1 MAHHQFDEQI
11 FAMTG
16 FDATSNSAVG
26 FGDATGRELASEW
39 LSSGA
44 KELINTLP
52 PQCLYS
58 VASDAT
64 ALTDGNGS
72 TINNC
77 RVLGV
82 TRKDKYSLKHLPCR
96 EVYQSDLGKATP
108 GSGYMEEAFSEDP
121 VFYKKSN
128 KIFVLPEPSATYPA
142 LINTVTFPTVNRN
155 GTSIEGFPDELESLV
170 IMFAVIRAVEHEL
183 ANNQDTELSNELLRT
198 YKGDYF
204 QGLDSYLKFYGLS
217 SAQIA
222 PSQQQ
227 EQGAV

>member
-16 FDATSNSAVG
+16 FDATSSSTVG
-26 FGDATGRELASEW
+26 FGDATGRELSAEW
-39 LSSGA
+39 LQSGA

-58 VASDAT
+58 VAADAT
-64 ALTDGNGS
+64 DLTDGNGS

-82 TRKDKYSLKHLPCR
+82 TRKDKHSGLHLPCR
-96 EVYQSDLGKATP
+96 EIHQADLGKATP
-108 GSGYMEEAFSEDP
+108 DSGYMEEAFSEDP

-128 KIFVLPEPSATYPA
+128 KIFVLPTPSATYPA
-142 LINTVTFPTVNRN
+142 KINTITFPTISYNA
-155 GTSIEGFPDELESLV
+155 TSISTFPDELETLV
-170 IMFAVIRAVEHEL
+170 IQYAIIKATEHEL

-198 YKGDYF
+198 FKGDYF
-204 QGLDSYLKFYGLS
+204 NSLESYLKLYGMS
-217 SAQIA
+217 NAQIA
-222 PSQQQ
+222 PQQ
-227 EQGAV
+227 GGDA